1 MPIRRQAYTE
11 PLPEPPQGFQ
21 YMEHQKEAIRFG
33 LETTPAY
40 LGLDPGLGK
49 TPVAATISR
58 AYNGF
63 TVFITPPSL
72 IENVKEEWTRWCP
85 GARVAQYG
93 GRKTDYSKIDML
105 IIPDSIL
112 GPIVYY
118 FLHGLITFIKS
129 KDKKGALLFIDEA
142 HRFTNQKAIRTWAL
156 LGDKK
161 GSGIIELFDRLI
173 YMSGT
178 PRPNRP
184 MELYPILSRS
194 APECIDYMDRFQFGK
209 KYCDGKQV
217 QIRFGAKPK
226 WAWDFSG
233 ESNIEELARRV
244 IYPKGPFM
252 LRLRKDRIKL
262 PPKLEETFVFSRT
275 MSPRLASLDKGI
287 GEAYE
292 DISDLIRAEIGG
304 KAGVKAS
311 ELHLAT
317 YRRLLG
323 IEKVK
328 PAADYVSTILTETQ
342 ENILIFA
349 AHKDVISGLSL
360 ELMEWLPIVI
370 TGDTATHKRQGLVKD
385 FQAGKARIVIG
396 NYKAMGVGFTLTKA
410 TRVIFVEY
418 SWNPAENEQAADRAH
433 RIGQTQTVFVQYMVY
448 KDSVDKKVIET
459 ILKKREGSR
468 HI

>member
-1 MPIRRQAYTE
+1 
-11 PLPEPPQGFQ
+11 
-21 YMEHQKEAIRFG
+21 MEHQKEAIRFG
-33 LETTPAY
+33 IETTPCY

-58 AYNGF
+58 AIQGF
-63 TVFITPPSL
+63 TAFITPPSL
-72 IENVKEEWTRWCP
+72 IENVKEEWSRWCP
-85 GARVAQYG
+85 EARVAQYG

-112 GPIVYY
+112 GPIIYY
-118 FLHGLITFIKS
+118 FLHGLLNFKKA
-129 KDKKGALLFIDEA
+129 KDKKPTLLFIDEA
-142 HRFTNQKAIRTWAL
+142 HRFTNDKAIRTSAL
-156 LGDKK
+156 LGEKK
-161 GSGIIELFDRLI
+161 GSGIIEAFDRVI

-194 APECIDYMDRFQFGK
+194 APECIDYMNRFQFGK
-209 KYCDGKQV
+209 KYCEGKQV

-292 DISDLIRAEIGG
+292 DIADLVKAEMGG
-304 KAGVKAS
+304 KAGLKAS

-328 PAADYVSTILTETQ
+328 PAAEYVSTLLTETQ

-349 AHKDVISGLSL
+349 AHKDVVSGLSM
-360 ELMEWLPIVI
+360 ELMEWLPIVV
-370 TGDTATHKRQGLVKD
+370 TGETPMKKRQGFVKE
-385 FQAGKARIVIG
+385 FQAGKSRLFIA
-396 NYKAMGVGFTLTKA
+396 NYDAMGVGHTLTKA

-418 SWNPAENEQAADRAH
+418 SWNPAKNEQAADRAH
-433 RIGQTQTVFVQYMVY
+433 RIGQTETVYVQYMVY
-448 KDSVDKKVIET
+448 KDSVDKKVIER